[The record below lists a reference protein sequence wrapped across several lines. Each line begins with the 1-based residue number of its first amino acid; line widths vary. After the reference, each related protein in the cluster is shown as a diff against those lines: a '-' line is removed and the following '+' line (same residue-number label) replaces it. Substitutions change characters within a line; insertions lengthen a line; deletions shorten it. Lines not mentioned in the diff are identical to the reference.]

1 MRDLVQSVFT
11 LEPLMFR
18 GWVVLCGEGGEGL
31 SCVLWGVEQHLWSP
45 PMRCQEHPPALVLTA
60 KNVSMPYR
68 TYSEGHGRPQLRTA
82 AVDAW
87 IDKKID
93 R

>member
-1 MRDLVQSVFT
+1 MAVLKDNHSR
-11 LEPLMFR
+11 
-18 GWVVLCGEGGEGL
+18 LCGGGGL

-45 PMRCQEHPPALVLTA
+45 PTRCQEHSPALVPTA
-60 KNVSMPYR
+60 KNVSMPYH
-68 TYSEGHGRPQLRTA
+68 TYSEGHGHPQLRTT

-87 IDKKID
+87 IDVKID